1 MAYSNSE
8 QIFIDVL
15 GRSPTEPEWKEIHAL
30 LGTATRAGFAIDDE
44 SNAMH
49 VALLAWGWARGMGR
63 ADVLALLRGSLLDV
77 DTTFDDVR
85 KDLCEAVNSLQESV
99 NTLAERASMQPANTP
114 ALQINPEELVAAL
127 GPFLHA
133 PAQVTQ
139 HYDVG
144 DSVKDAL
151 HKTFKWTW
159 IAGAIAIGLFVS
171 VFWTR
176 MYIQDTRQ
184 IANLAAAN
192 AAQAQQLKDLR
203 AQPMAA
209 TRRPEHRQP

>member
-15 GRSPTEPEWKEIHAL
+15 GRSPTDPEWKEIHAL

-49 VALLAWGWARGMGR
+49 VALLAWGWARGIGR
-63 ADVLALLRGSLLDV
+63 TDVLALLRGRLLDV
-77 DTTFDDVR
+77 DTTLEDVR
-85 KDLCEAVNSLQESV
+85 KDMGEAIKSLQDSLNAIV
-99 NTLAERASMQPANTP
+99 DRTSTPPATASAP
-114 ALQINPEELVAAL
+114 QINLEELAAAL

-139 HYDVG
+139 HYDIG

-151 HKTFKWTW
+151 HKAFKWTW
-159 IAGAIAIGLFVS
+159 VAGAIAIGLFVS

-184 IANLAAAN
+184 IADLAAAN

-203 AQPMAA
+203 AQPTGA
-209 TRRPEHRQP
+209 TRRTEHKRP

>member
-49 VALLAWGWARGMGR
+49 VALLAWGWARGIGR
-63 ADVLALLRGSLLDV
+63 TDVLALLRGRLLDV
-77 DTTFDDVR
+77 DTTLEDVR
-85 KDLCEAVNSLQESV
+85 KDMGEAIKSLQDSLNAIV
-99 NTLAERASMQPANTP
+99 DRTSTPPATASAP
-114 ALQINPEELVAAL
+114 QINLEELAAAL

-139 HYDVG
+139 HYDIG

-159 IAGAIAIGLFVS
+159 VAGSIAIGLFVS

-184 IANLAAAN
+184 IADLAAAN

-203 AQPMAA
+203 AQPTGA
-209 TRRPEHRQP
+209 TRRTEHKRP

>member
-15 GRSPTEPEWKEIHAL
+15 GRTPTEPEWKEIHAL
-30 LGTATRAGFAIDDE
+30 LGAATRTGCVVDDE
-44 SNAMH
+44 SNA
-49 VALLAWGWARGMGR
+49 VQVVWLAWGWVRGIGR

-77 DTTFDDVR
+77 DTALDDVR
-85 KDLCEAVNSLQESV
+85 KDMDEAIKGLQDALNALV
-99 NTLAERASMQPANTP
+99 ERTSMQAATASVLPV
-114 ALQINPEELVAAL
+114 NPEELAAAL

-159 IAGAIAIGLFVS
+159 VAGAIAIGLFAS

-184 IANLAAAN
+184 IADLAAAN
-192 AAQAQQLKDLR
+192 AAQAQQLKDLQ
-203 AQPMAA
+203 AQPTGAA
-209 TRRPEHRQP
+209 HRAEHKRP

>member
-8 QIFIDVL
+8 QIFIDLL

-49 VALLAWGWARGMGR
+49 VALLAWGWARGIGR
-63 ADVLALLRGSLLDV
+63 ADLLALLRGRLQDA
-77 DTTFDDVR
+77 DTALDDVR
-85 KDLCEAVNSLQESV
+85 KDMGEAIKSLQDAL
-99 NTLAERASMQPANTP
+99 NTLADRTSVQPANAP
-114 ALQINPEELVAAL
+114 ALQINPEELAAAL

-144 DSVKDAL
+144 DSIKDAL

-184 IANLAAAN
+184 IADLAAAN
-192 AAQAQQLKDLR
+192 ATQAQQLKDLQASHIGAVRR
-203 AQPMAA
+203 AEHK
-209 TRRPEHRQP
+209 RP